1 VHRFRILSRKP
12 LRTGSA
18 RAAAWIRSRS
28 ERPTDW
34 SIWSLRTVAKNN
46 PCQAAFCLSGLRRS
60 QDVTHEGMCWGATAV
75 QRTVATGPVNK
86 TAITTERPR
95 SRTYSSYNPKPRRL
109 RRRVYAHFCSGRPLD
124 THALSG
130 KPQRVGIATNEPRGG
145 DRTYV
150 DARPAASGVIDAGG
164 GSGMRRGG
172 SRPTSHATR
181 DTRSWRD
188 TPSLLHCAHP
198 CRAAAS
204 LNQAVRGSGG
214 LQAF

>member
-1 VHRFRILSRKP
+1 VHRFLILSRKP

-75 QRTVATGPVNK
+75 PRTVATGPVNK

-95 SRTYSSYNPKPRRL
+95 PRTYSSYNPKPRRL
-109 RRRVYAHFCSGRPLD
+109 RRGVYAHFCPGRPLD

-130 KPQRVGIATNEPRGG
+130 KLQRVVRCPDRSHGVCRLAAGRRPSAGSCSKPVRGHAVV
-145 DRTYV
+145 DRQLQRV
-150 DARPAASGVIDAGG
+150 VRSPDRRRPARRPAARG
-164 GSGMRRGG
+164 RRDQRGR
-172 SRPTSHATR
+172 RP
-181 DTRSWRD
+181 
-188 TPSLLHCAHP
+188 
-198 CRAAAS
+198 
-204 LNQAVRGSGG
+204 
-214 LQAF
+214 